1 MSTPLPLAAPTT
13 VAAGRDLRLD
23 LLRGLCVAVMVVGHL
38 GWLKREPHLPLGWA
52 TAAEGFFLLSGATLG
67 TVARRWRGGERFAA
81 LLRRLPRRAL
91 WLYGVNL
98 LLVVAA
104 YQWAVA
110 RPFTGRI
117 AARRF
122 GDDPFWLGV
131 LRFDHPLSLD
141 ILPRYAVFLLVA
153 PAVLLAVRSRRGA
166 LGVAALSAALWL
178 AYNLVPG
185 GPTLPFFERSRPAF
199 AAATWQL
206 LFFGGILLADPAQ
219 RAAAPLGP
227 RGRRARLWIAAGG
240 TAAFVLAKALLG
252 GSAAQPDGALGP
264 WLARDLLGPLRLL
277 NLFFVALLAWELATR
292 FREPLVRALGPLL
305 LPLGQNA
312 LPAFLLHLPLL
323 WWTQSL
329 RLPPDRE
336 WIRLV
341 AALAALVAISL
352 AVRWP
357 RLRRLLAPV

>member
-1 MSTPLPLAAPTT
+1 
-13 VAAGRDLRLD
+13 
-23 LLRGLCVAVMVVGHL
+23 MVVGHL

-52 TAAEGFFLLSGATLG
+52 TAGEGFFLLSGATLG

-98 LLVVAA
+98 LLIVAA
-104 YQWAVA
+104 YGWQVA
-110 RPFTGRI
+110 RPFSGRV

-141 ILPRYAVFLLVA
+141 ILPRYAVFLLLA
-153 PAVLLAVRSRRGA
+153 PVVLLAVRSRRGA
-166 LGVAALSAALWL
+166 IVVAALSAALWL

-199 AAATWQL
+199 PLATWQL
-206 LFFGGILLADPAQ
+206 LFFGGILLADPA
-219 RAAAPLGP
+219 RREAPRLGP
-227 RGRRARLWIAAGG
+227 HGRRARLAIAVAG
-240 TAAFVLAKALLG
+240 TALFVAAKAMLG
-252 GSAAQPDGALGP
+252 GSAAQPDGPLGP

-277 NLFFVALLAWELATR
+277 NLLFVALLAWELATR
-292 FREPLVRALGPLL
+292 FREPLVRASGPLL

-323 WWTQSL
+323 CWTQNL

-336 WIRLV
+336 WMRLV

-352 AVRWP
+352 AVRWR
-357 RLRRLLAPV
+357 RLRKILAPV